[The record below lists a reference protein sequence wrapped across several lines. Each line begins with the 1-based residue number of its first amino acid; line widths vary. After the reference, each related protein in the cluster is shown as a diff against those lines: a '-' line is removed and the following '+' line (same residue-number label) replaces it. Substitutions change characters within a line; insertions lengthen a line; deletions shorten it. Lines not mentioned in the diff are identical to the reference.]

1 MSHELSNVSCASPTS
16 RDEWE
21 SKSQLFKEIK
31 QMKLTSQSFQH
42 NGRIPQQFAF
52 CKPDP
57 ETHATFSD
65 NQSPELS
72 WSDVPDGCRSFTLIC
87 VDPDAPSVGDDV
99 NQPGRTVSVDLAR
112 ANFHHWVM
120 VDIPVQCSGLGAGE
134 CSSEVTP
141 GGKQSPSGPGRQGVN
156 DYTSWFAGDDS
167 MGGDY
172 LGYDGPAPPWNDET
186 SSRRSRAMCWPRPR
200 SSAATRST
208 RIVCPVDLLSMAL
221 RLGSAVELSMVL
233 EERHRPDCCSD
244 TDLIPV
250 VPSLR

>member
-1 MSHELSNVSCASPTS
+1 
-16 RDEWE
+16 
-21 SKSQLFKEIK
+21 
-31 QMKLTSQSFQH
+31 MKLTSQSFQH

-172 LGYDGPAPPWNDET
+172 LGYDGPAPPWNDE
-186 SSRRSRAMCWPRPR
+186 RVHHYHFR
-200 SSAATRST
+200 
-208 RIVCPVDLLSMAL
+208 LYAL
-221 RLGSAVELSMVL
+221 DVESVEV
-233 EERHRPDCCSD
+233 EERFTAADVQQAIAGHVLAEAEIIGSYTLNEDCLSG
-244 TDLIPV
+244 
-250 VPSLR
+250 